1 MEKLSGTKKTK
12 EVYWRREQ
20 KMDILKRVGAIAL
33 VVILVGM
40 YVATF
45 IMGIMG
51 SEHVM
56 AMVFLDVVV
65 PVLCWGVWL
74 IARVL
79 RRKGEEMRSGD
90 DK

>member
-1 MEKLSGTKKTK
+1 
-12 EVYWRREQ
+12 
-20 KMDILKRVGAIAL
+20 
-33 VVILVGM
+33 
-40 YVATF
+40 
-45 IMGIMG
+45 
-51 SEHVM
+51 M

-79 RRKGEEMRSGD
+79 RRKGEDMRSGD

>member
-1 MEKLSGTKKTK
+1 
-12 EVYWRREQ
+12 
-20 KMDILKRVGAIAL
+20 MDILKRVGAIAL

-56 AMVFLDVVV
+56 AMIFLDVVI
-65 PVLCWGVWL
+65 PVICWGIWL

-79 RRKGEEMRSGD
+79 RRKGEDMRAQD
-90 DK
+90 EQRKEL